1 MIGHDTFHCE
11 LQLHDNISPCC
22 PTEPL
27 EIKEESSI
35 ASWHIFVANIW
46 SSEPEMSEASDLRIF
61 AEIKDQI
68 SMIEVLYHETDAF
81 QEAQGQGEDLKGA
94 EHLGRRTDQGNEAST
109 SGPGK
114 VIRQH
119 IKKFVQVLPV
129 NSFAY
134 AQYDH
139 LRRTIDVLIAL
150 GKDPRKGEMSP
161 TEITTAISRD
171 RLPTPVRIEWN
182 KKTKAD
188 QTMAANLGRSWQ
200 TDEARAQDLNW
211 LARTKW
217 RRCEDSLR
225 IEETPEMETALLH
238 KRNAAHAALYSMRT
252 HQG

>member
-1 MIGHDTFHCE
+1 LSHGAARD
-11 LQLHDNISPCC
+11 QGG
-22 PTEPL
+22 
-27 EIKEESSI
+27 
-35 ASWHIFVANIW
+35 VG
-46 SSEPEMSEASDLRIF
+46 LRK
-61 AEIKDQI
+61 AVREIKDQI

-188 QTMAANLGRSWQ
+188 QTMAANLGRYLQ
-200 TDEARAQDLNW
+200 FLEEQAEL
-211 LARTKW
+211 L
-217 RRCEDSLR
+217 EDSLLDS
-225 IEETPEMETALLH
+225 PEAGRPMKLEP
-238 KRNAAHAALYSMRT
+238 KI
-252 HQG
+252 